1 MRIDDDLDGVVEKEE
16 ETMKLHYIQ
25 HKLRYTV
32 KLNQY
37 KTHLRFNEED
47 LIPKGKQE
55 KVLVYKKKVEGI
67 CKEREYIFNINI
79 YLQL

>member
-1 MRIDDDLDGVVEKEE
+1 
-16 ETMKLHYIQ
+16 MKLHYIQ

-47 LIPKGKQE
+47 HIPRGEKGENPCLQE
-55 KVLVYKKKVEGI
+55 ESWRDMQR
-67 CKEREYIFNINI
+67 EREYIFNINI